1 MKTPL
6 IKICGITSEEE
17 IGYIAK
23 AGINYAG
30 FVLFFQKSKRNLS
43 LERAENLVAKLP
55 EDIAS
60 VAVMVS
66 PTKEQV
72 EAVVDAGFSA
82 IQIHGKVEDSIIT
95 SCQIPVFKAFNVS
108 DMDAFSHYEQMDE
121 VVGFVMDA
129 AVPGSGKTFDWD
141 LLQKNV
147 ARIHARGNIH
157 QHLDLIAGLPYED
170 FNTFVCDLLQKLPS
184 TEKQVLLAGGL
195 NPDNVGEALTACAG
209 KIDGVDTSSG
219 VERTDGNGKSKERIE
234 AFVRVVRGNK

>member
-1 MKTPL
+1 MKNPL

-30 FVLFFQKSKRNLS
+30 FVLFFKKSKRNLS

-141 LLQKNV
+141 LLQK
-147 ARIHARGNIH
+147 
-157 QHLDLIAGLPYED
+157 
-170 FNTFVCDLLQKLPS
+170 LPS

-195 NPDNVGEALTACAG
+195 NPDNVGEALAACMG

-219 VERTDGNGKSKERIE
+219 VERADGNGKSKERIE
-234 AFVRVVRGNK
+234 AFVRAVRGSSEK

>member
-1 MKTPL
+1 MKNPL

-108 DMDAFSHYEQMDE
+108 DMDDFLHYEQMDE

-129 AVPGSGKTFDWD
+129 AVPGSGKTFDW
-141 LLQKNV
+141 
-147 ARIHARGNIH
+147 
-157 QHLDLIAGLPYED
+157 
-170 FNTFVCDLLQKLPS
+170 DLLQKLPS

-234 AFVRVVRGNK
+234 AFVRVVRGSSEK

>member
-1 MKTPL
+1 MKNPL

-108 DMDAFSHYEQMDE
+108 DMDDFLHYEQMDE

-141 LLQKNV
+141 LLQK
-147 ARIHARGNIH
+147 
-157 QHLDLIAGLPYED
+157 
-170 FNTFVCDLLQKLPS
+170 LPS

-195 NPDNVGEALTACAG
+195 NPDNVGEALAACTG

-234 AFVRVVRGNK
+234 AFVRVVRGSSEK

>member
-1 MKTPL
+1 MKNPL

-60 VAVMVS
+60 VAVTVS

-95 SCQIPVFKAFNVS
+95 SCQIPIFKAFNVS

-141 LLQKNV
+141 LLQK
-147 ARIHARGNIH
+147 
-157 QHLDLIAGLPYED
+157 
-170 FNTFVCDLLQKLPS
+170 LPS

-195 NPDNVGEALTACAG
+195 NPDNVGEALAACTG
-209 KIDGVDTSSG
+209 KIDGLDTSSG
-219 VERTDGNGKSKERIE
+219 VERADGNGKSKERIE
-234 AFVRVVRGNK
+234 AFVRAVRGK

>member
-1 MKTPL
+1 MKNPL

-43 LERAENLVAKLP
+43 LERAEKLIAKLP

-82 IQIHGKVEDSIIT
+82 IQIHGKVEDSIIM
-95 SCQIPVFKAFNVS
+95 SCQIPFFKAFNVS

-129 AVPGSGKTFDWD
+129 AVPGSGKTFDW
-141 LLQKNV
+141 
-147 ARIHARGNIH
+147 
-157 QHLDLIAGLPYED
+157 
-170 FNTFVCDLLQKLPS
+170 DLLQKLPS

-219 VERTDGNGKSKERIE
+219 VERADGNGKSKERIE
-234 AFVRVVRGNK
+234 AFVRAVRGNK

>member
-1 MKTPL
+1 MKNPL

-72 EAVVDAGFSA
+72 DAGFSA

-108 DMDAFSHYEQMDE
+108 DMDDFLHYEQMDE

-141 LLQKNV
+141 LLQK
-147 ARIHARGNIH
+147 
-157 QHLDLIAGLPYED
+157 
-170 FNTFVCDLLQKLPS
+170 LPS

-195 NPDNVGEALTACAG
+195 NPDNVGEALAACTG

-219 VERTDGNGKSKERIE
+219 VERADGNGKSKERIE
-234 AFVRVVRGNK
+234 AFVRAVRGINKRNSEC

>member
-1 MKTPL
+1 MKNPL

-30 FVLFFQKSKRNLS
+30 FVLFFKKSKRNLS

-141 LLQKNV
+141 LLQK
-147 ARIHARGNIH
+147 
-157 QHLDLIAGLPYED
+157 
-170 FNTFVCDLLQKLPS
+170 LPS

-219 VERTDGNGKSKERIE
+219 VERADGNGKSKERIE
-234 AFVRVVRGNK
+234 AFVRAVRGSSEK

>member
-1 MKTPL
+1 MKNPL

-108 DMDAFSHYEQMDE
+108 DMDDFLHYEQMDE

-141 LLQKNV
+141 LLQK
-147 ARIHARGNIH
+147 
-157 QHLDLIAGLPYED
+157 
-170 FNTFVCDLLQKLPS
+170 LPS
-184 TEKQVLLAGGL
+184 IEKQVLLAGGL
-195 NPDNVGEALTACAG
+195 NPDNVGEALAACTG

-219 VERTDGNGKSKERIE
+219 VERADGNGKSKERIE
-234 AFVRVVRGNK
+234 AFVRVVRGSSEK

>member
-141 LLQKNV
+141 LLQK
-147 ARIHARGNIH
+147 
-157 QHLDLIAGLPYED
+157 
-170 FNTFVCDLLQKLPS
+170 LPS

-234 AFVRVVRGNK
+234 AFVRVVRGSSEK

>member
-1 MKTPL
+1 MKNPL

-108 DMDAFSHYEQMDE
+108 DMDDFLHYEQMDE

-129 AVPGSGKTFDWD
+129 AVPGSGKTFD
-141 LLQKNV
+141 L
-147 ARIHARGNIH
+147 
-157 QHLDLIAGLPYED
+157 
-170 FNTFVCDLLQKLPS
+170 DLLQKLPS

-195 NPDNVGEALTACAG
+195 NPDNVGEALAACTG

-219 VERTDGNGKSKERIE
+219 VERADGNGKSKERIE
-234 AFVRVVRGNK
+234 AFVRAVRGINKRNSEC

>member
-1 MKTPL
+1 MKNPL

-30 FVLFFQKSKRNLS
+30 FVLFFSKSKRNLS

-55 EDIAS
+55 ADIAS
-60 VAVMVS
+60 VAVTVS

-95 SCQIPVFKAFNVS
+95 SCQIPVLKAFNVS

-141 LLQKNV
+141 LLQK
-147 ARIHARGNIH
+147 
-157 QHLDLIAGLPYED
+157 
-170 FNTFVCDLLQKLPS
+170 LPS

-195 NPDNVGEALTACAG
+195 NPDNVGEALAACTG

-219 VERTDGNGKSKERIE
+219 VERADGNGKSKERIE
-234 AFVRVVRGNK
+234 AFVRAVRGSSEK

>member
-1 MKTPL
+1 MKNPL

-108 DMDAFSHYEQMDE
+108 DMDDFLHYEQMDE

-141 LLQKNV
+141 LLQK
-147 ARIHARGNIH
+147 
-157 QHLDLIAGLPYED
+157 
-170 FNTFVCDLLQKLPS
+170 LPS

-195 NPDNVGEALTACAG
+195 NPDNVGEALAACTG

-234 AFVRVVRGNK
+234 AFVRTVRGSSEK

>member
-1 MKTPL
+1 MKNPL

-43 LERAENLVAKLP
+43 LERAEKLIAKLP
-55 EDIAS
+55 ADIAS
-60 VAVMVS
+60 VAVTVS

-95 SCQIPVFKAFNVS
+95 SCQIPIFKAFNVS

-141 LLQKNV
+141 LLQK
-147 ARIHARGNIH
+147 
-157 QHLDLIAGLPYED
+157 
-170 FNTFVCDLLQKLPS
+170 LPS

-195 NPDNVGEALTACAG
+195 NPDNVGEALAACTG

-234 AFVRVVRGNK
+234 AFVRTVRGNK

>member
-1 MKTPL
+1 MKNPL

-30 FVLFFQKSKRNLS
+30 FVLFLQKSKRNLS

-108 DMDAFSHYEQMDE
+108 DMDDFLHYEQMDE

-141 LLQKNV
+141 LLQK
-147 ARIHARGNIH
+147 
-157 QHLDLIAGLPYED
+157 
-170 FNTFVCDLLQKLPS
+170 LPS

-195 NPDNVGEALTACAG
+195 NPDNVGEALAACTG

-219 VERTDGNGKSKERIE
+219 VERADGNGKSKERIE
-234 AFVRVVRGNK
+234 AFVRAVRGINKRNSEC

>member
-1 MKTPL
+1 MKNPL

-108 DMDAFSHYEQMDE
+108 DMDDFLHYEQMDE

-141 LLQKNV
+141 LLQK
-147 ARIHARGNIH
+147 
-157 QHLDLIAGLPYED
+157 
-170 FNTFVCDLLQKLPS
+170 LPS

-195 NPDNVGEALTACAG
+195 NPDNVGEALAACTG

-219 VERTDGNGKSKERIE
+219 VERVDGNGKSKERIE
-234 AFVRVVRGNK
+234 AFVRAVRGINKRNSEC

>member
-1 MKTPL
+1 MKNPL

-43 LERAENLVAKLP
+43 LERAEKLIAKLP
-55 EDIAS
+55 ADIAS
-60 VAVMVS
+60 VAVTVS

-95 SCQIPVFKAFNVS
+95 SCQIPIFKAFNVS

-141 LLQKNV
+141 LLQK
-147 ARIHARGNIH
+147 
-157 QHLDLIAGLPYED
+157 
-170 FNTFVCDLLQKLPS
+170 LPS

-195 NPDNVGEALTACAG
+195 NPDNVGESLAACTG
-209 KIDGVDTSSG
+209 KIDGLDTSSG
-219 VERTDGNGKSKERIE
+219 VERADGNGKSKERIE
-234 AFVRVVRGNK
+234 AFVRAVRGK

>member
-82 IQIHGKVEDSIIT
+82 IQIHGKVEDSIIM

-141 LLQKNV
+141 LLQK
-147 ARIHARGNIH
+147 
-157 QHLDLIAGLPYED
+157 
-170 FNTFVCDLLQKLPS
+170 LPS

-195 NPDNVGEALTACAG
+195 NPDNVGEALAACTG

-219 VERTDGNGKSKERIE
+219 VERADGNGKSKERIE
-234 AFVRVVRGNK
+234 AFVRAVRGSSEK

>member
-1 MKTPL
+1 MKNPL

-108 DMDAFSHYEQMDE
+108 DMDDFLHYEQMDE

-129 AVPGSGKTFDWD
+129 AVPGSGKTFDW
-141 LLQKNV
+141 
-147 ARIHARGNIH
+147 
-157 QHLDLIAGLPYED
+157 
-170 FNTFVCDLLQKLPS
+170 DLLQKLPS

-219 VERTDGNGKSKERIE
+219 VERADGNGKSKERIE
-234 AFVRVVRGNK
+234 AFVRAVRGINKRNSEC

>member
-1 MKTPL
+1 MKNPL

-108 DMDAFSHYEQMDE
+108 DMDDFLHYEQMDE
-121 VVGFVMDA
+121 VAGFVMDA
-129 AVPGSGKTFDWD
+129 AVPGSGKTFDW
-141 LLQKNV
+141 
-147 ARIHARGNIH
+147 
-157 QHLDLIAGLPYED
+157 
-170 FNTFVCDLLQKLPS
+170 DLLQKLPS

-234 AFVRVVRGNK
+234 AFVRVVRGSSEK

>member
-1 MKTPL
+1 MKNPL

-108 DMDAFSHYEQMDE
+108 DMDDFLHYEQMDE

-141 LLQKNV
+141 LLQK
-147 ARIHARGNIH
+147 
-157 QHLDLIAGLPYED
+157 
-170 FNTFVCDLLQKLPS
+170 LPS

-195 NPDNVGEALTACAG
+195 NPDNVGEALDACTG

-219 VERTDGNGKSKERIE
+219 VERADGNGKSKERIE
-234 AFVRVVRGNK
+234 AFVRAVRGINKRNSEC

>member
-1 MKTPL
+1 MKNPL

-82 IQIHGKVEDSIIT
+82 IQIHGQVEDSIIT

-108 DMDAFSHYEQMDE
+108 DMDDFLHYEQMDE

-141 LLQKNV
+141 LLQK
-147 ARIHARGNIH
+147 
-157 QHLDLIAGLPYED
+157 
-170 FNTFVCDLLQKLPS
+170 LPS

-195 NPDNVGEALTACAG
+195 NPDNVGEALAACTG

-219 VERTDGNGKSKERIE
+219 VERADGNGKSKERIE
-234 AFVRVVRGNK
+234 AFVRAVRGINKRNSEC

>member
-1 MKTPL
+1 MKNPL

-108 DMDAFSHYEQMDE
+108 DMDDFLHYEQMDE

-129 AVPGSGKTFDWD
+129 AVPGSGKKFHW
-141 LLQKNV
+141 
-147 ARIHARGNIH
+147 
-157 QHLDLIAGLPYED
+157 
-170 FNTFVCDLLQKLPS
+170 DLLQKLPS

-195 NPDNVGEALTACAG
+195 NPDNVGEALAACTG

-219 VERTDGNGKSKERIE
+219 VERADGNGKSKERIE
-234 AFVRVVRGNK
+234 AFVRAVR

>member
-1 MKTPL
+1 MKNPL

-30 FVLFFQKSKRNLS
+30 FVLFFSKSKRNLS

-141 LLQKNV
+141 LLQK
-147 ARIHARGNIH
+147 
-157 QHLDLIAGLPYED
+157 
-170 FNTFVCDLLQKLPS
+170 LPS

-195 NPDNVGEALTACAG
+195 NPDNVGEALAACAG

-219 VERTDGNGKSKERIE
+219 VERADGNGKSKERIE
-234 AFVRVVRGNK
+234 AFVRAVRGSSEK

>member
-1 MKTPL
+1 MKNPL

-108 DMDAFSHYEQMDE
+108 DMDDFLHYEQMDD

-129 AVPGSGKTFDWD
+129 AVPGSGKTFDW
-141 LLQKNV
+141 
-147 ARIHARGNIH
+147 
-157 QHLDLIAGLPYED
+157 
-170 FNTFVCDLLQKLPS
+170 DLLQKLPS

-195 NPDNVGEALTACAG
+195 NPDNVGEALAACTG

-219 VERTDGNGKSKERIE
+219 VERADGNGKSKERIE
-234 AFVRVVRGNK
+234 AFVRAVRGINKRNSEC

>member
-1 MKTPL
+1 MKNPL

-30 FVLFFQKSKRNLS
+30 FVLFFPKSKRNLS
-43 LERAENLVAKLP
+43 LERAENLIAKLP

-141 LLQKNV
+141 LLQK
-147 ARIHARGNIH
+147 
-157 QHLDLIAGLPYED
+157 
-170 FNTFVCDLLQKLPS
+170 LPS

-195 NPDNVGEALTACAG
+195 NPDNVGEALAACTG

-219 VERTDGNGKSKERIE
+219 VERADGNGKSKERIE
-234 AFVRVVRGNK
+234 AFVRAVRGSSEK

>member
-1 MKTPL
+1 MKNPL

-43 LERAENLVAKLP
+43 LERAEKLIAKLP
-55 EDIAS
+55 ADIAS
-60 VAVMVS
+60 VAVTVS

-82 IQIHGKVEDSIIT
+82 IQIHGKVEDSVII
-95 SCQIPVFKAFNVS
+95 SCQIPVLKAFNVS
-108 DMDAFSHYEQMDE
+108 DMDAFLHYEQMDQ
-121 VVGFVMDA
+121 VTGFVMDA
-129 AVPGSGKTFDWD
+129 AVPGSGKTFDW
-141 LLQKNV
+141 
-147 ARIHARGNIH
+147 
-157 QHLDLIAGLPYED
+157 
-170 FNTFVCDLLQKLPS
+170 DLLQKLPS

-195 NPDNVGEALTACAG
+195 NPDNVGEALAACAG

-219 VERTDGNGKSKERIE
+219 VERADGNGKSKERIE
-234 AFVRVVRGNK
+234 AFVRAVRGNK